1 MTTTSDALPEPRRG
15 AFLRNLRRF
24 HAWVGLSGA
33 AFGLLFGLTGFLMS
47 HRSVMKIEA
56 GQVDEHKVQIE
67 LDHPPATIEE
77 LAGNLAS
84 RFQVPLSRVH
94 CRIQAPRPA
103 RFGGQELKVAPQWVV
118 MVSGHAHFARA
129 TYLPG
134 NRTLDL
140 ERDDAN
146 LIETLERL
154 HKSDGNQAG
163 WILLVDGFA
172 GSLVFLSLSGTLL
185 WTRLA
190 GPRLLSAGLALGGL
204 SLAVIIASRAW

>member
-1 MTTTSDALPEPRRG
+1 MTTTADARPEPRRG
-15 AFLRNLRRF
+15 AFLRTLRRC
-24 HAWVGLSGA
+24 HAWVGLRGA

-56 GQVDEHKVQIE
+56 GQVDEHKVQVE
-67 LDHPPATIEE
+67 LDHPPATIED
-77 LAGNLAS
+77 LAAGLAS

-94 CRIQAPRPA
+94 WRVQAPRPT
-103 RFGGQELKVAPQWVV
+103 RFGGQEMKSAPQWVV

-204 SLAVIIASRAW
+204 FVAVLVASRSW